1 MNFRY
6 PFSRTLL
13 ATAVTL
19 ALPSLATAQQLEEVV
34 VTATK
39 RAETTQDIPMSVQAI
54 SGEAL
59 ESFAISDLG
68 DLATTIPNFSIGDGV
83 TTNLITMRGMG
94 SGEDR
99 SFEQSVSMFVDG
111 IYMPRSRQTRT
122 PFFDAD
128 RVEVLRGPQ
137 AVLFGLNST
146 AGAISI
152 HSAVNRPGDAL
163 EGRISGEYETE
174 YSGTRITGVIG
185 GSPTES
191 LGLRLAVQANDT
203 GDGYIKNDFLGDQ
216 GDAES
221 TVARL
226 SAVWEPTDNLTA
238 TAIYNYAD
246 YELNGQMAEAVNR
259 FATQVDNGDGELN
272 WRNSGIGERLPQLGA
287 ISINSL
293 DEPGSEQNVD
303 NFSLNLDYAMGD
315 YTLTTLIG
323 YSDYDYTL
331 ATDLGGTAFAD
342 LGLPGVGFD
351 AGSYEEYEQTSIEI
365 RLASPVGET
374 LEYVAGVYYQDS
386 ELTSDQPNILF
397 LPQGVGS
404 PDFDLSERGN
414 NVFEQDA
421 TLWSA
426 FAAFTWNVT
435 DLFRVKFGGRY
446 SDDDKDWARSSMC
459 QYSFDDGDNWADG
472 NLGVGAC
479 SIASDQGGNVSSDN
493 FMPEVV
499 FQYDWGDS
507 TMLYAKYSESAK
519 SGGAGTGGSIPDGE
533 IVYDDESAKGF
544 EFGYKTRF
552 ADGAAEFNAVAFYTE
567 FEDLQVKTSFLEGT
581 SVITKIG
588 NAGEA
593 TTQGLELDG
602 RWALADWLTLGGA
615 VAYLDA
621 EYDTYDGAAC
631 NQSGSTKP
639 DASGVGCDLSG
650 ERLTFAPEWSGSV
663 FADMVVPMGGSLNLV
678 GGLIASY
685 SDVYFT
691 DGTLDPDLE
700 QDSYTKLD
708 ANLGIEASDGR
719 WNLSVVGKNLT
730 DEEINMSGQPLGPGY
745 DIAYLMPPRMLLVQ
759 ATWRF
764 GSM

>member
-226 SAVWEPTDNLTA
+226 SAARLRSAYPTG
-238 TAIYNYAD
+238 YR
-246 YELNGQMAEAVNR
+246 NR
-259 FATQVDNGDGELN
+259 
-272 WRNSGIGERLPQLGA
+272 
-287 ISINSL
+287 
-293 DEPGSEQNVD
+293 
-303 NFSLNLDYAMGD
+303 
-315 YTLTTLIG
+315 
-323 YSDYDYTL
+323 
-331 ATDLGGTAFAD
+331 
-342 LGLPGVGFD
+342 
-351 AGSYEEYEQTSIEI
+351 
-365 RLASPVGET
+365 
-374 LEYVAGVYYQDS
+374 
-386 ELTSDQPNILF
+386 
-397 LPQGVGS
+397 
-404 PDFDLSERGN
+404 
-414 NVFEQDA
+414 
-421 TLWSA
+421 
-426 FAAFTWNVT
+426 
-435 DLFRVKFGGRY
+435 
-446 SDDDKDWARSSMC
+446 C
-459 QYSFDDGDNWADG
+459 
-472 NLGVGAC
+472 
-479 SIASDQGGNVSSDN
+479 
-493 FMPEVV
+493 
-499 FQYDWGDS
+499 
-507 TMLYAKYSESAK
+507 
-519 SGGAGTGGSIPDGE
+519 
-533 IVYDDESAKGF
+533 
-544 EFGYKTRF
+544 
-552 ADGAAEFNAVAFYTE
+552 
-567 FEDLQVKTSFLEGT
+567 
-581 SVITKIG
+581 
-588 NAGEA
+588 
-593 TTQGLELDG
+593 
-602 RWALADWLTLGGA
+602 
-615 VAYLDA
+615 
-621 EYDTYDGAAC
+621 
-631 NQSGSTKP
+631 
-639 DASGVGCDLSG
+639 
-650 ERLTFAPEWSGSV
+650 
-663 FADMVVPMGGSLNLV
+663 
-678 GGLIASY
+678 
-685 SDVYFT
+685 
-691 DGTLDPDLE
+691 
-700 QDSYTKLD
+700 
-708 ANLGIEASDGR
+708 
-719 WNLSVVGKNLT
+719 
-730 DEEINMSGQPLGPGY
+730 
-745 DIAYLMPPRMLLVQ
+745 
-759 ATWRF
+759 
-764 GSM
+764 

>member
-287 ISINSL
+287 ISIN
-293 DEPGSEQNVD
+293 
-303 NFSLNLDYAMGD
+303 
-315 YTLTTLIG
+315 
-323 YSDYDYTL
+323 
-331 ATDLGGTAFAD
+331 
-342 LGLPGVGFD
+342 
-351 AGSYEEYEQTSIEI
+351 
-365 RLASPVGET
+365 
-374 LEYVAGVYYQDS
+374 
-386 ELTSDQPNILF
+386 
-397 LPQGVGS
+397 
-404 PDFDLSERGN
+404 
-414 NVFEQDA
+414 
-421 TLWSA
+421 
-426 FAAFTWNVT
+426 
-435 DLFRVKFGGRY
+435 
-446 SDDDKDWARSSMC
+446 
-459 QYSFDDGDNWADG
+459 
-472 NLGVGAC
+472 
-479 SIASDQGGNVSSDN
+479 
-493 FMPEVV
+493 
-499 FQYDWGDS
+499 
-507 TMLYAKYSESAK
+507 
-519 SGGAGTGGSIPDGE
+519 
-533 IVYDDESAKGF
+533 
-544 EFGYKTRF
+544 
-552 ADGAAEFNAVAFYTE
+552 
-567 FEDLQVKTSFLEGT
+567 
-581 SVITKIG
+581 
-588 NAGEA
+588 
-593 TTQGLELDG
+593 
-602 RWALADWLTLGGA
+602 
-615 VAYLDA
+615 
-621 EYDTYDGAAC
+621 
-631 NQSGSTKP
+631 
-639 DASGVGCDLSG
+639 
-650 ERLTFAPEWSGSV
+650 
-663 FADMVVPMGGSLNLV
+663 
-678 GGLIASY
+678 
-685 SDVYFT
+685 
-691 DGTLDPDLE
+691 
-700 QDSYTKLD
+700 
-708 ANLGIEASDGR
+708 
-719 WNLSVVGKNLT
+719 
-730 DEEINMSGQPLGPGY
+730 
-745 DIAYLMPPRMLLVQ
+745 
-759 ATWRF
+759 
-764 GSM
+764 